1 VRVYLSQ
8 RTNRHDES
16 KLVVSYELSAVM
28 HAEASLR
35 SRARAFPFIHLG
47 VGKRRFQMADYT
59 TNNIKIFIA
68 RRLIESNGPSGV
80 LLPRVPSR
88 ALSRGRHAGASG
100 FCRECV
106 GSTYALSAHLIPA
119 QHGPVTIECRGDR
132 EDRLEC
138 RSSSLALSFSRLGAH
153 NFPSRQ
159 SRALISLDNRN
170 RSTPIGIINVIPKGE
185 LMERRR

>member
-1 VRVYLSQ
+1 VCACVCVYPSQ
-8 RTNRHDES
+8 RTKTRQEP
-16 KLVVSYELSAVM
+16 VSYEPSAVM

-35 SRARAFPFIHLG
+35 SRTRAFLFIYLR

-68 RRLIESNGPSGV
+68 RRLIESNGPSGT

-119 QHGPVTIECRGDR
+119 QHGPVTIECQGDR
-132 EDRLEC
+132 EDRLD
-138 RSSSLALSFSRLGAH
+138 SSLVLSFSRLAH
-153 NFPSRQ
+153 NFPSR
-159 SRALISLDNRN
+159 
-170 RSTPIGIINVIPKGE
+170 
-185 LMERRR
+185 

>member
-1 VRVYLSQ
+1 
-8 RTNRHDES
+8 
-16 KLVVSYELSAVM
+16 
-28 HAEASLR
+28 
-35 SRARAFPFIHLG
+35 
-47 VGKRRFQMADYT
+47 MADYT

-88 ALSRGRHAGASG
+88 ALSRGRLAGASG

-170 RSTPIGIINVIPKGE
+170 RSTSIGIINVIPKGFPGTDGAATMIIVMLVSRVLRINE
-185 LMERRR
+185 AAVSVRIVDYFDKFLSLFLFALSAAGFDERP